1 MVGDVWERIRDYSKL
16 NQGKQLPLLNVE
28 KGTPFVIEKVADTY
42 VKVDKLPLV
51 NLSKDMFEAVNDY
64 IKAQKSWVL
73 IGASRVKTRPN
84 TVEGVIKSTFFKGS
98 MSATSTATWVAA
110 ILVYSDVGI
119 KFNHKSKGQALR
131 SNDLTST

>member
-1 MVGDVWERIRDYSKL
+1 MVEDVWERIRNYSKL
-16 NQGKQLPLLNVE
+16 NQGKQLPLLNTV

-42 VKVDKLPLV
+42 VKVDKLPQV
-51 NLSKDMFEAVNDY
+51 NLTKDVFETVHDY
-64 IKAQKSWVL
+64 LKAQKSWVL

-84 TVEGVIKSTFFKGS
+84 SIEGVIKSTLFKGK

-119 KFNHKSKGQALR
+119 KFNMKSRGQALKKY
-131 SNDLTST
+131 